1 MKIYGKGTAG
11 EAWQY
16 TGDPESM
23 PSWVKS
29 SQRHHI
35 EVEKNGTVRY
45 RGHWR
50 GSYSVVVDKGDWFV
64 LSYEGTV
71 LLYSDEVFKSN
82 FAFSDPARREIESVA
97 SEKYRS
103 KPKTVHAW
111 QYTGELHFSELPG
124 WVINL
129 IVHHKLGYHSAF
141 NPVTNAD
148 TELFELYYEDVWVP
162 IIKSDWLIRYGE
174 DSFGIVSDD
183 DFKNSFEEIK

>member
-1 MKIYGKGTAG
+1 MNVYGKGAVG
-11 EAWQY
+11 QAWQY

-35 EVEKNGTVRY
+35 EVGKNGAVHY
-45 RGHWR
+45 WR
-50 GSYSVVVDKGDWFV
+50 GNYSVIVDKGDWFV

-82 FAFSDPARREIESVA
+82 FTFFDPARRETEVVA
-97 SEKYRS
+97 SERYRS

-111 QYTGELHFSELPG
+111 QYNGELHFSEIPG
-124 WVINL
+124 WVIDL
-129 IVHHKLGYHSAF
+129 IVHHKLGYHSAC
-141 NPVTNAD
+141 NPVTNVD

-174 DSFGIVSDD
+174 DSFGIVSDEE
-183 DFKNSFEEIK
+183 FKESFEQIK